1 MHPHCKPTNGT
12 RPPQPPDIPADENAP
27 LSYRVYHEM
36 RSVLRLHK
44 QLLMRKLAEKDTHPG
59 QAITLWAL
67 SNHDGLTQGELAHM
81 LSVAQPTVSVM
92 LNKMEQAGLVER
104 RFDADDRRYRRIWLT
119 EAGRALQAELGA
131 VHADVV
137 ETTMAGL
144 TQAEQIELMRLLR
157 RIGKNLT
164 TATGER
170 QDG

>member
-1 MHPHCKPTNGT
+1 MHEHCTPTHGPGHPH
-12 RPPQPPDIPADENAP
+12 PPDIPVDENAP
-27 LSYRVYHEM
+27 LTYHVYHEM
-36 RSVLRLHK
+36 RSVLRVHK

-59 QAITLWAL
+59 QAITLWVL
-67 SNHDGLTQGELAHM
+67 SNHDGLTQGELAQM
-81 LSVAQPTVSVM
+81 LSVAQPTVTVM

-137 ETTMAGL
+137 ESTMAGL
-144 TQAEQIELMRLLR
+144 TEAELTELMRLLR
-157 RIGKNLT
+157 RIGENLT
-164 TATGER
+164 MSTDER